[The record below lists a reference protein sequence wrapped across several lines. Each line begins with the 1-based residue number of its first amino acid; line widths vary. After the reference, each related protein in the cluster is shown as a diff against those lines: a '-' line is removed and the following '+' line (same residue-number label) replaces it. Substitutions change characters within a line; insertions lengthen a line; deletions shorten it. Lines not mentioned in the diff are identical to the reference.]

1 MTFGGRTYFVGTFA
15 VVFHLAVI
23 AGIFYVSWTGAPSV
37 NAPSVNVVGSMQQPR
52 AVRTITISPSPAS
65 GSDRK
70 DGPGLFG
77 GSLQQEEDEPRD
89 HRRLPILRERR

>member
-15 VVFHLAVI
+15 VVFHLAVL
-23 AGIFYVSWTGAPSV
+23 AGIIHASWSVAPSMD
-37 NAPSVNVVGSMQQPR
+37 VVGSMQQPR

-65 GSDRK
+65 GTDRK
-70 DGPGLFG
+70 DRPDLFG
-77 GSLQQEEDEPRD
+77 GSLQQEEEEPRD

>member
-15 VVFHLAVI
+15 VVFHLAVL
-23 AGIFYVSWTGAPSV
+23 AGIIHASWRLAPSV
-37 NAPSVNVVGSMQQPR
+37 DVVGSMQQPR

-65 GSDRK
+65 GTDRK
-70 DGPGLFG
+70 DRPGLFG
-77 GSLQQEEDEPRD
+77 GSLQQEEEEPRD